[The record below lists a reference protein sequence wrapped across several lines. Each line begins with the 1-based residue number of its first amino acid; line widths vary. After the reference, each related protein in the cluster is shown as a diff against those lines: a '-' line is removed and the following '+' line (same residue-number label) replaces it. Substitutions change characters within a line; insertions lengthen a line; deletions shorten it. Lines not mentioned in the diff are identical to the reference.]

1 MTNGT
6 PRRTN
11 DVPDRSVEVDSQEQS
26 VAEEESPTSK
36 DVVLGDKST
45 APTTTDTDAR
55 LEALVSER
63 AALREE
69 VAHVRRSLEEI
80 QGKHEE
86 ELGSIR
92 KQLAD
97 TQGEKEQA
105 ETQYRNLLGKVN
117 TIRSQ
122 LGERLKADAVGIHLP
137 STITSLM
144 VV

>member
-6 PRRTN
+6 LRSIN
-11 DVPDRSVEVDSQEQS
+11 DGLDTSAAGNFQEES
-26 VAEEESPTSK
+26 AAEEDSTTSR
-36 DVVLGDKST
+36 DVSLGHKGT
-45 APTTTDTDAR
+45 APMATDTDAR
-55 LEALVSER
+55 FEALVNER

-69 VAHVRRSLEEI
+69 VAQVRRSLEEV

-92 KQLAD
+92 GQLAD

-122 LGERLKADAVGIHLP
+122 LGERLKADAVGVKFA
-137 STITSLM
+137 STLSLLM